1 MNRSKNIYERRE
13 TNVDRG
19 INAVNGGGNNINR
32 DEIPSTEV

>member
-1 MNRSKNIYERRE
+1 
-13 TNVDRG
+13 VDRG